1 MFAEGLMNSLGIPY
15 SETIVFRQINTPTQT
30 RKNKTE
36 RWENVKEAFNVKAP
50 PKINNMRIL
59 LVDDII
65 TTGASIEACGQ
76 ELFRHGCKELSIV
89 CIAEAQ

>member
-1 MFAEGLMNSLGIPY
+1 MFAEGLRQSLDIPCY
-15 SETIVFRQINTPTQT
+15 DNVVIRQINTSTQT

-36 RWENVKEAFNVKAP
+36 RWENVKHAFKVRDLTM
-50 PKINNMRIL
+50 IQEMRIL

-76 ELFRHGCKELSIV
+76 ELLHHGCKELSV
-89 CIAEAQ
+89 ACIAEAQ